1 MRKLHS
7 TGAFWLIAGA
17 LLLAASL
24 RLLFWFFVASV
35 IHELGHWAMVR
46 ALGGRVGWF
55 CLTGTGAVLEP
66 QRERMFSYWEE
77 CLVALAGP
85 MASFLL
91 AMAAGVWAKHSGGGD
106 AYLLTGVS
114 LALGLFNLLPMGP
127 LDGGRTLRSILAWLL
142 GPDRGDHLSGTLSF
156 SLALGLAGT
165 GLWVMLHG
173 GSFTFLLFAL
183 WLLLRREGRSG

>member
-7 TGAFWLIAGA
+7 TGGFWLILGA

-24 RLLFWFFVASV
+24 RVLFWFFVASV
-35 IHELGHWAMVR
+35 VHELGHWAMVR
-46 ALGGRVGWF
+46 ALGGRVDGF
-55 CLTGTGAVLEP
+55 RLTGTGAVLHP
-66 QRERMFSYWEE
+66 RRERLFSYGEE

-91 AMAAGVWAKHSGGGD
+91 AILAGAWGVRFGSGD

-114 LALGLFNLLPMGP
+114 LALGLFNLLPVGP
-127 LDGGRTLRSILAWLL
+127 LDGGRTVRAVLSRLA
-142 GPDRGDHLSGTLSF
+142 GPDRGDRLSG
-156 SLALGLAGT
+156 ALGRAAAVGLAGA
-165 GLWVMLHG
+165 GAWVLLHG

-183 WLLLRREGRSG
+183 WLLLWRED

>member
-1 MRKLHS
+1 MHKAHS
-7 TGAFWLIAGA
+7 TGGFWLILGA

-24 RLLFWFFVASV
+24 RVLFWFFVASV
-35 IHELGHWAMVR
+35 VHELGHWAMVR
-46 ALGGRVGWF
+46 TLGGRVGGF
-55 CLTGTGAVLEP
+55 SLTGTGAVIRP
-66 QRERMFSYWEE
+66 SRERLFSYGEE

-91 AMAAGVWAKHSGGGD
+91 AILAGIWGTRFGSAD

-127 LDGGRTLRSILAWLL
+127 LDGGRTVRAALSWLL
-142 GPDRGDHLSGTLSF
+142 GPDRGDRLSGGLGK
-156 SLALGLAGT
+156 AAAVGLAGA
-165 GLWVMLHG
+165 GAWILLHG

-183 WLLLRREGRSG
+183 WLLLWREGREG